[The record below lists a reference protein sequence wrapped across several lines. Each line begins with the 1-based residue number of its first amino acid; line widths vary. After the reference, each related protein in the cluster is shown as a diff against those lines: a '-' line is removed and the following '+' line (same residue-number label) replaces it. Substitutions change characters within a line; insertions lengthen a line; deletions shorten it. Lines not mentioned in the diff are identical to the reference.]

1 MARIIQLGPLG
12 NFIFIFFFKKKRVIY
27 QGKECDKLT
36 THLIPGA
43 VAMPE

>member
-12 NFIFIFFFKKKRVIY
+12 NFIFIFLKKRVIY